1 MDHRS
6 LFLFAS
12 AALLAVG
19 GVLTSASATHQGT
32 SDVNAH
38 DLNMLVYHPLPD
50 HQGDP
55 WGVPA
60 MNVNGTTVDWMAGFY
75 GAFDFPTAVFDG
87 RDMIEGLP
95 TIEGAGAFQDTYE
108 AYREAFESRLS
119 LQAPVSIRLDAT
131 IEDDALA
138 VDATIRPVGI
148 LDEDGLMLRFM
159 LFEDDVG
166 FAGGNGIVNHRFV
179 VRAISPGHHV
189 DLSSGEF
196 QLSGRLPLAP
206 YIKQENLGVVAVVQ
220 NLDEDSAVFG
230 HKEVVQSASWTSRQD
245 GPTNQ
250 VVRGVLL
257 ELYSA
262 TWCASCVYGDS
273 AGDAL
278 ADEFGLQSIHTAEKG
293 FEYLR
298 RADPVRIGAA
308 VILGIGVLVFLRP
321 RRKKETST

>member
-1 MDHRS
+1 M
-6 LFLFAS
+6 AS
-12 AALLAVG
+12 RNLLVLAATALLLVAPG
-19 GVLTSASATHQGT
+19 AASTHQT
-32 SDVNAH
+32 SLDVNAH
-38 DLNMLVYHPLPD
+38 DLNVLVYHPLPD

-75 GAFDFPTAVFDG
+75 GGFDFPTAVFDG
-87 RDMIEGLP
+87 ITMIEGLP
-95 TIEGAGAFQDTYE
+95 TSEAAGAFQDTYNS
-108 AYREAFESRLS
+108 YRENFEARLG

-131 IEDDALA
+131 IDEEALE
-138 VDATIRPVGI
+138 VNATIRPVGI
-148 LDEDGLMLRFM
+148 LDEDGLMLRFV

-179 VRAISPGHHV
+179 VRAMSPGHHV

-196 QLSGRLPLAP
+196 RIAGRLPLAP
-206 YIKQENLGVVAVVQ
+206 YIKTENVGVVAVVQ
-220 NLDEDSAVFG
+220 NLDEDSAVFAN
-230 HKEVVQSASWTSRQD
+230 KEVLQSASWTSRQD

-273 AGDAL
+273 ASDAL

-298 RADPVRIGAA
+298 RGDPLRIGAA
-308 VILGIGVLVFLRP
+308 ILIGVGALFVVQP
-321 RRKKETST
+321 RKKKDVSP

>member
-1 MDHRS
+1 M
-6 LFLFAS
+6 AS
-12 AALLAVG
+12 RNLLALVALALLVVVPSA
-19 GVLTSASATHQGT
+19 TSTHQGT
-32 SDVNAH
+32 LDVNAH
-38 DLNMLVYHPLPD
+38 DLNVLVYHPLPD

-60 MNVNGTTVDWMAGFY
+60 MNKNGTTVDWMAGFY
-75 GAFDFPTAVFDG
+75 GGFDFPTAVFDG
-87 RDMIEGLP
+87 LTMIEGLP
-95 TIEGAGAFQDTYE
+95 TVEGSGAFQDTYN
-108 AYREAFESRLS
+108 AYRETFETRLE
-119 LQAPVSIRLDAT
+119 LQAPVSIRLDAV
-131 IEDDALA
+131 IEEDAVA
-138 VDATIRPVGI
+138 VNATIRPVGI
-148 LDEDGLMLRFM
+148 LNEDGLMLRFM

-196 QLSGRLPLAP
+196 QLAGRLPMAP
-206 YIKQENLGVVAVVQ
+206 YIKSENVGVVAVVQ
-220 NLDEDSAVFG
+220 NLDEDSAVFA
-230 HKEVVQSASWTSRQD
+230 HREVLQSASWTSRQD

-273 AGDAL
+273 ASDAL

-298 RADPVRIGAA
+298 RGDPIRVGAA
-308 VILGIGVLVFLRP
+308 IILGLGALWALRP
-321 RRKKETST
+321 RKKKEASP